1 VSCSV
6 VLADAG
12 SIPAA
17 STTFPAAGGLHGRPP
32 QSSTFPA
39 ALQAVFHGDHPWSR

>member
-1 VSCSV
+1 

-17 STTFPAAGGLHGRPP
+17 STNAPLT
-32 QSSTFPA
+32 
-39 ALQAVFHGDHPWSR
+39 